1 MLRLCLERPLQT
13 LMYGCFM
20 QSRGWEHAGSRIRNH
35 LLVVGIEGEAVF
47 RVGGES
53 YTVRRG
59 DLLLIPAGT
68 YYSASTAARFHYYFL
83 HLNAGALENADMPA
97 QPMREGADER
107 AFYLPET
114 RYDCCFLEPFIRLGD
129 HFERVLYMLSRCR
142 EYALAGTPAAK
153 LLLDL
158 RVTELLVEISELCA
172 KRETAQSAYPD
183 PLLRMLVWLQSS
195 YAEQTTLTSLSERF
209 GLSKTYIAR
218 LFRRYLNTTATN
230 YINLLRLRHA
240 AELLRLSQMNVS
252 QIAVGVGFCNVYYFS
267 RLFSRTYGISPSEY
281 RRQHSL

>member
-1 MLRLCLERPLQT
+1 ML
-13 LMYGCFM
+13 
-20 QSRGWEHAGSRIRNH
+20 I
-35 LLVVGIEGEAVF
+35 
-47 RVGGES
+47 
-53 YTVRRG
+53 
-59 DLLLIPAGT
+59 
-68 YYSASTAARFHYYFL
+68 
-83 HLNAGALENADMPA
+83 
-97 QPMREGADER
+97 
-107 AFYLPET
+107 
-114 RYDCCFLEPFIRLGD
+114 
-129 HFERVLYMLSRCR
+129 
-142 EYALAGTPAAK
+142 
-153 LLLDL
+153 
-158 RVTELLVEISELCA
+158 
-172 KRETAQSAYPD
+172 
-183 PLLRMLVWLQSS
+183 WLQSS